1 MTDERKNAV
10 ISFLGNAG
18 VKFVENIL
26 SVKVWIIF
34 GYMMLSLY
42 MVHQD
47 KMTGEIFATSNGSVI
62 SIVLALREGFKT
74 QKIKAIAN
82 GSSED
87 AKKAMKKMAA

>member
-1 MTDERKNAV
+1 MAEKWDRVVA
-10 ISFLGNAG
+10 FAGAAG
-18 VKFVENIL
+18 VKFVENVL

-34 GYMMLSLY
+34 IYMMLSLF
-42 MVHQD
+42 MVHKD

-87 AKKAMKKMAA
+87 AKKEMKKMAA

>member
-1 MTDERKNAV
+1 MSEKWNNV
-10 ISFLGNAG
+10 VSFLGAAG
-18 VKFVENIL
+18 VKFIENIL

-34 GYMMLSLY
+34 VYMILSLY
-42 MVHQD
+42 MVHKNQ
-47 KMTGEIFATSNGSVI
+47 MTGETFATSNGSVI

-87 AKKAMKKMAA
+87 AKKEMKKMAA